1 MTQRDFTC
9 FEEIQAYAFCLKD
22 GFKHNCKEFS
32 ADIEHEKL
40 DEGTLKISKP
50 ERTTSITFSFKDGE
64 NEITKKIDI
73 NYYCFKEI
81 RPKKIDVDLKDN
93 DILEIKAY
101 LKNGNLPPE
110 REKYTVSAIYSK
122 SITIQSLEEEKIT
135 IIYQRKFNYPYK
147 DIITLKFDQKLAY
160 LYVSIPY
167 LLEIKSET
175 EPFTRIKAETKFE
188 NVSTTSDNQGKFKLK
203 IKVFPE
209 DEFINLELKDKAGN
223 ITKEKIY
230 LEFPK
235 TNTDFLD
242 VIQTENG
249 IIVFSNQQIKGL
261 KRQSTHIYSFFPVD
275 PGEHSIKIAGKEFKI
290 LKRNFPALLNV
301 EYDRERKEIYADGT
315 SEITFLIKIT
325 DIYHKEIN
333 QNVNIEHNYDDRA
346 IEIKSSNEKI
356 IVLVK
361 KMLKDKLKISFS
373 YEFLKYEA
381 EFTLLP
387 GPPVKIVAKTERDHI
402 YGDGKDKLNIQAFL
416 QDRAENIITQEFMSS
431 EIYASADYGKIHI
444 ENQESGIH
452 RFTYTA
458 KSMTNTKTSIKFRYE
473 NLSESLNISILAKK
487 SLFQISPNF
496 GLLSNIKSIIPT
508 AQIQLSYARLLGGRY
523 VFLDTSPGYFQTKI
537 QGVDFKSIYDIITI
551 SLNIFTGLR
560 MGAGGAF
567 LIYLISFQD
576 ISETLLTFIPGIR
589 ISYTILEKISL
600 NTSFFIPRNEL
611 QKNFIITENT
621 FERLMITIGYIID
634 L

>member
-22 GFKHNCKEFS
+22 GFKHNCKDFS

-50 ERTTSITFSFKDGE
+50 ERATSITFSFKDGE
-64 NEITKKIDI
+64 NEIRKEIDI

-101 LKNGNLPPE
+101 FKNGKLPPE

-175 EPFTRIKAETKFE
+175 EPFTRIKATTNFE
-188 NVSTTSDNQGKFKLK
+188 NISTISDNQGKFKLK

-301 EYDRERKEIYADGT
+301 EYDREKKEIYADGT
-315 SEITFLIKIT
+315 SEISFLIKIT
-325 DIYHKEIN
+325 DIYRREIN

-361 KMLKDKLKISFS
+361 KRLKDKLKISFS

-387 GPPVKIVAKTERDHI
+387 GPPVKIVAKTERDYI

-416 QDRAENIITQEFMSS
+416 QDRAENTIPQEFMSS

-444 ENQESGIH
+444 ENQERGIH

-458 KSMTNTKTSIKFRYE
+458 KSMTNTRTSIKFRYE

-551 SLNIFTGLR
+551 SLNIFKGLR
-560 MGAGGAF
+560 IGAGGAF

-621 FERLMITIGYIID
+621 FERLMITIGYIFE